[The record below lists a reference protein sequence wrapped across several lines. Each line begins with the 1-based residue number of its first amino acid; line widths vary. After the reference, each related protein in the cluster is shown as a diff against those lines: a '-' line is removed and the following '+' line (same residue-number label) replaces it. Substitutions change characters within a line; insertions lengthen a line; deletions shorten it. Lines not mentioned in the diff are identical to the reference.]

1 MSTKEWGIIYENCPY
16 TTSCWLTTT
25 PPALVTMSQQ
35 QQQQQQQQQ
44 YRDPPPYPGH
54 SKQIIYSNQPGF
66 RQSFSGSE
74 TSTDVSLS
82 STENLATWQRQEPQG
97 EETQTPLYQPLDDEG
112 YSILARL
119 GMPPSAIESKGCTDL
134 VSSSSTAPSPFY
146 CTGSQSY
153 YSYSAHSQSIYA
165 TSSSAG
171 REDLTNIHS
180 SSASSSR
187 QNLTV
192 PPHHWQ
198 SQGLPPPQSGQYS
211 RARSLTPTYHHPHPY
226 VNQNWTPGDQEV
238 SGQIVNNPQ
247 MLPYVSPLPPP
258 PQYPGNKAIDVENT
272 DFRRSQETLSG
283 KSEHGHSQPDLTGLS
298 SDSGDSRTSSQ
309 KGIVIGQLGSH
320 TASEPVFS
328 VFRSGSSSPGS
339 QDRMERATELLTEE
353 NRRLREELS
362 HSLKK
367 VSKLQKF
374 ELEIQKVHEAY
385 ESLVKSSQK
394 RERLEAAIKLK
405 LEEEVKKLLSQNEQL
420 TAQLQ
425 KQGPLKKQDSDD
437 STSSSG
443 TQRKSSRE
451 VLDAKL
457 AVTQSSLS
465 RLEEEVR
472 KKDVEMGR
480 MEKLQKAFSSLQ
492 VTSERREEMEKQLRA
507 RLERELE
514 GYRSER
520 RSASPGMGTSKEET
534 KSVTA
539 LKQIL
544 NEKETKILQLE
555 TEIVRWEQRYV
566 ELQAVQQVEESTGPQ
581 RAHLAALEKSSAETE
596 KLIDEAKTEKLRHM
610 EELYQSNRRVAE
622 LEARVKWLQ
631 AQLTEKEAMV
641 KVYQRAPPTLPRSSS
656 VHAICCSP
664 HHSPRPSLIASTAYT
679 RPSAP
684 TSTSGATSGSYCDFV
699 NIRHVKTGSTS
710 AIETGRKM
718 SLDDTLTNQDS
729 YTVSK
734 SDSEDE
740 TRLWQV

>member
-1 MSTKEWGIIYENCPY
+1 MS
-16 TTSCWLTTT
+16 
-25 PPALVTMSQQ
+25 
-35 QQQQQQQQQ
+35 QQQQ

-54 SKQIIYSNQPGF
+54 SKQVFSNQPGL

-97 EETQTPLYQPLDDEG
+97 EETQTPLYQPLDDGG

-119 GMPPSAIESKGCTDL
+119 GMPPAAIESKVGTDL
-134 VSSSSTAPSPFY
+134 VSSTPSSFY
-146 CTGSQSY
+146 SAGSQSY
-153 YSYSAHSQSIYA
+153 YSYSTHSQSIYA

-171 REDLTNIHS
+171 REDLTNVYS
-180 SSASSSR
+180 SGAGSSR
-187 QNLTV
+187 QSLMV
-192 PPHHWQ
+192 PQHHWQ

-226 VNQNWTPGDQEV
+226 VNQNWTPGDDDI
-238 SGQIVNNPQ
+238 SGQIVHNSQ

-258 PQYPGNKAIDVENT
+258 PQYPGNKALELEKT
-272 DFRRSQETLSG
+272 DFHRSQEAMGG
-283 KSEHGHSQPDLTGLS
+283 KSEHGQSQPDLSGL
-298 SDSGDSRTSSQ
+298 SDSGDSHASSQ
-309 KGIVIGQLGSH
+309 KGSGTGLLGSH
-320 TASEPVFS
+320 TSSEPVFS
-328 VFRSGSSSPGS
+328 AVRSGSSSPGS
-339 QDRMERATELLTEE
+339 QERIERAVEILTEE
-353 NRRLREELS
+353 NRKLRDELS
-362 HSLKK
+362 HCLKK

-405 LEEEVKKLLSQNEQL
+405 LEEEVKKLQSQNEQL

-425 KQGPLKKQDSDD
+425 QQGSSTKQDSDD
-437 STSSSG
+437 STGSG
-443 TQRKSSRE
+443 QRKSHRE
-451 VLDAKL
+451 VMEAKL
-457 AVTQSSLS
+457 AATQSSLS
-465 RLEEEVR
+465 RLEDEVR

-492 VTSERREEMEKQLRA
+492 VSSERREEMEKQLRT

-514 GYRSER
+514 SYRSEGR
-520 RSASPGMGTSKEET
+520 GSSSGTGTPKEET
-534 KSVTA
+534 KSVTT

-544 NEKETKILQLE
+544 NEKETKILKLE

-566 ELQAVQQVEESTGPQ
+566 ELQAVQHMEESSGPQ
-581 RAHLAALEKSSAETE
+581 HAHLAALEKTSAETE

-641 KVYQRAPPTLPRSSS
+641 KVYQRAPPSLPRSSS

-664 HHSPRPSLIASTAYT
+664 HHSPRPSLIATTAYT

-684 TSTSGATSGSYCDFV
+684 TTTTGSYCDFV

-718 SLDDTLTNQDS
+718 SLDDTLTSQDNFS
-729 YTVSK
+729 VSK